1 MSPFR
6 TVAKVGGS
14 WLAHPQVAEILG
26 AWLEKQPT
34 GPILLFAGGGELVE
48 QLRTYDHRFALGE
61 ALSHR
66 LALSL
71 LDVTAE
77 LLATILKLPLVLWP
91 PRGDWL
97 ETTAATAVFQP
108 HAWLQ
113 LQEAATT
120 PPWPRTWQTTS
131 DSLAAVLAAELD
143 AELILLKSG
152 RGNYLSCNGVATG
165 EQIQHWAAN
174 GLVDPYFPTAAQGVR
189 SIRIEFPSSLPLGTT
204 HHA

>member
-14 WLAHPQVAEILG
+14 WLAHPQVVEILG
-26 AWLEKQPT
+26 GWLEKQPA
-34 GPILLFAGGGELVE
+34 GPILLFVGGGELVE

-77 LLATILKLPLVLWP
+77 LLATILKLPLVAWP
-91 PRGDWL
+91 PRGDWS

-108 HAWLQ
+108 HAWLRFHEEQ
-113 LQEAATT
+113 PA

-143 AELILLKSG
+143 ADLILLKS
-152 RGNYLSCNGVATG
+152 RPAEATNYVNSATR
-165 EQIQHWAAN
+165 EQIQSWAAT
-174 GLVDPYFPTAAQGVR
+174 GFVDPYFPIATQGVR
-189 SIRIEFPSSLPLGTT
+189 SVRIEVPGSFPLSTT
-204 HHA
+204 QHA